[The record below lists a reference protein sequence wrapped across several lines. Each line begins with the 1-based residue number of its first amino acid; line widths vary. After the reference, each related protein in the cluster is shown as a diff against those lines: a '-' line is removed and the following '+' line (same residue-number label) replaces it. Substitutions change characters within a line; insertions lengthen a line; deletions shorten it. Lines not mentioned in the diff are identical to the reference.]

1 MFSSDNDLTT
11 SMPSADDLLA
21 IMCIISRSKQ
31 VVVAILTL
39 NKYPL
44 LLFSKNCLEIKILDS
59 MLVIHVFENTLST
72 KGHTLNIQYCSC
84 LYQVLANLNCI

>member
-1 MFSSDNDLTT
+1 MFSSGNDLTT
-11 SMPSADDLLA
+11 SMQSADDLLA

-72 KGHTLNIQYCSC
+72 KGHTLNIRYCPC
-84 LYQVLANLNCI
+84 LY

>member
-11 SMPSADDLLA
+11 CMQSADDLLA
-21 IMCIISRSKQ
+21 IISVIGRSKQ
-31 VVVAILTL
+31 PVVAILTL

-72 KGHTLNIQYCSC
+72 KGHTLNIRYCPC
-84 LYQVLANLNCI
+84 LY

>member
-11 SMPSADDLLA
+11 CMQSADDLLA

-72 KGHTLNIQYCSC
+72 KGHTLNIRYCPC
-84 LYQVLANLNCI
+84 LY